1 MAFAQALQS
10 VALPL
15 LSELA
20 RFAEKT
26 AGAPL
31 ETIAR
36 KEFPFWTG
44 PLDKAQGAR
53 VVDFLMFESRPK
65 FQARRTVEEF
75 AIQVGPS
82 LPDETQKVLAGWV
95 DAPRRLYRVD
105 GWSGG
110 FVTVV
115 DLLEEDA
122 APKTVFDIE
131 GSWQSAS
138 GEPAILRPL
147 TVAPGA
153 DGDSFCAGR
162 PLGFGGRPADDVVE
176 AIRRRHFDFVRTE
189 RIVRMDDFL
198 RLAPKALDEE
208 AARRPLESMII
219 VPGG

>member
-1 MAFAQALQS
+1 MGFAQALQA

-15 LSELA
+15 LSQLA

-31 ETIAR
+31 ETMAR
-36 KEFPFWTG
+36 TEFPFWTG

-75 AIQVGPS
+75 TIQVGPT
-82 LPDETQKVLAGWV
+82 LPDESQKMLARWV
-95 DAPRRLYRVD
+95 DAPRRLYRAD
-105 GWSGG
+105 EWSGG
-110 FVTVV
+110 FVQCV
-115 DLLEEDA
+115 DLLAEGA
-122 APKTVFDIE
+122 APRSVFDIE
-131 GSWQSAS
+131 GSWKPAPN
-138 GEPAILRPL
+138 EPVALRPL
-147 TVAPGA
+147 DVG
-153 DGDSFCAGR
+153 DGFMCAGR
-162 PLGFGGRPADDVVE
+162 PLGFGGRTAEEVVD

-189 RIVRMDDFL
+189 RIASMDDFL

-208 AARRPLESMII
+208 GASRPLASKII